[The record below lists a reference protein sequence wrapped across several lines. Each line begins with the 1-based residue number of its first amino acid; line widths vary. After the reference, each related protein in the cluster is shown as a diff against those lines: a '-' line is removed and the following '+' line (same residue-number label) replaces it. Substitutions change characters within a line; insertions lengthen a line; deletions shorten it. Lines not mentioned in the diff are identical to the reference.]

1 MADNPD
7 LTDITAQL
15 IILSAE
21 VKACKV
27 ATETSHML
35 TSAGLTKLEA
45 AVALT
50 NGRLRAMEEWKAKV
64 EGMLVGSRATIAIL
78 ALLVGI
84 AGGTGI
90 GVVIK

>member
-1 MADNPD
+1 MATE
-7 LTDITAQL
+7 LAEIKAEL
-15 IILSAE
+15 IVLSAE

-27 ATETSHML
+27 ATETGQMA
-35 TSAGLTKLEA
+35 TSAVLMKLEA
-45 AVALT
+45 AVNLT
-50 NGRLRAMEEWKAKV
+50 NCRLRTVEEWKAKV

>member
-1 MADNPD
+1 MATE
-7 LTDITAQL
+7 LAEIKAEL

-27 ATETSHML
+27 ATEVGQMT
-35 TSAGLTKLEA
+35 TSAALAKLEA
-45 AVALT
+45 AVSIT
-50 NGRLRAMEEWKAKV
+50 NSRLRAVEEWKAKV